1 MEMGILT
8 TGVAIFFSFSG
19 MLVGYLLGRGDR
31 EEIAYIEI
39 EEGFSRLKTSIEEL
53 QEYFNKCKEVKEE
66 EIEAK
71 LEKVKNNF
79 EELKL
84 KVLSLR
90 ITPAIQKTIEEI
102 SSAFVKFT
110 ANLPE
115 IDESLLVQINDN
127 LLIVRSDLERLLI
140 EEREKKKEPE
150 VPVEKIKELLKE
162 VKSLNEELLKTEL
175 NALSESIKG
184 NLKEEV
190 VKALDRQVLTSKKLA
205 HVVSNILIEVVR

>member
-205 HVVSNILIEVVR
+205 QVISNILKEVER

>member
-205 HVVSNILIEVVR
+205 QVVSNILKEVER